1 MEKEY
6 ELKKI
11 YRWLA
16 IFGAICLAMIPTKGA
31 AFAIVVPLALYALS
45 KKRLDLL
52 FFWIVL
58 IAVSPYVN
66 GYFMPKNIVH
76 GISFRASM
84 VLIGLFG
91 TFLLLSSRLSK
102 FLAPLLGLFV
112 YLLYM
117 TIPSAVGW
125 APMISFLKIWLF
137 VSFFMAVMYMG
148 NAAINSDRY
157 RMKDFRNVILAFA
170 IFFVFGSIL
179 VYPFPAISSMNAQE
193 LVEKGVV
200 VTSLYKGV
208 TNHSQTMGMV
218 AAFWTVFI
226 YADFIFH
233 IRRTDKLYLALLLGA
248 IFLVYKSSSRTA
260 MGTVLC
266 GVMVS
271 SWWLMQMKGIGSRWR
286 SKVISGLAV
295 FGVVAMIG
303 VLLSPGLRQSVV
315 KFVLKYADESS
326 GELALDSESV
336 FKTRQFLVDQQMYNY
351 HRRPTIGWGF
361 QVSEEVGEMA
371 KQSGGFVLSAPVEK
385 GVWVTAILEEG
396 GICGEVIYWA
406 YFLTALVMLMMRKA
420 YFGFTMF
427 MAVHVSN
434 LGEFTMFSMSG
445 VGGLWYAFI
454 FIALAF
460 DAKRTRQLEMAR
472 GQWR

>member
-6 ELKKI
+6 DLKKI

-76 GISFRASM
+76 GISFRAGM

-125 APMISFLKIWLF
+125 APMISFMKLGLF
-137 VSFFMAVMYMG
+137 AAFYMAVLYMA
-148 NAAINSDRY
+148 NAAINSERY
-157 RMKDFRNVILAFA
+157 QMNDFRNVVLAFA
-170 IFFVFGSIL
+170 IFFIFGSIL
-179 VYPFPAISSMNAQE
+179 VYPFPAISLMNAQE
-193 LVEKGVV
+193 LLEKGMV

-208 TNHSQTMGMV
+208 TNHSQTFGMV
-218 AAFWTVFI
+218 SAFWVVFL
-226 YADFIFH
+226 YADLIFH
-233 IRRTDKLYLALLLGA
+233 IRRTDKLYLALLLCA
-248 IFLVYKSSSRTA
+248 SFLLYKSSSRTA
-260 MGTVLC
+260 MGTALC
-266 GVMVS
+266 GIMVS
-271 SWWLMQMKGIGSRWR
+271 SWYLMNMKGVGARWR
-286 SKVISGLAV
+286 NKVISGLVFLSVLAV
-295 FGVVAMIG
+295 AG
-303 VLLSPGLRQSVV
+303 VLLVPSLRQSVI
-315 KFVLKYADESS
+315 KYALKYADESNGS
-326 GELALDSESV
+326 LEFNMDQALH
-336 FKTRQFLVDQQMYNY
+336 TRQFLIDQQLYNY

-361 QVSEEVGEMA
+361 QVSEQVGEMA
-371 KQSGGFVLSAPVEK
+371 RQSSAFILSAPVEK

-396 GICGEVIYWA
+396 GICGAFVYWG
-406 YFLTALVMLMMRKA
+406 YFLGALLLLMSRKA
-420 YFGFTMF
+420 YFGVTMF
-427 MAVHVSN
+427 VVIHVAN

-445 VGGLWYAFI
+445 VGGLWYSFL
-454 FIALAF
+454 FIAVAF
-460 DAKRTRQLEMAR
+460 DAKRMKALQMPR
-472 GQWR
+472 WRW